1 MCHGRHTALPH
12 PPSSAVRRIDSS
24 EHLAKYHD
32 CEIVASIVSITTKS
46 ANPGTGANITPRVD
60 KFARTWYT

>member
-1 MCHGRHTALPH
+1 MVGIQHYPTLSRPG
-12 PPSSAVRRIDSS
+12 VRRIDSS

-46 ANPGTGANITPRVD
+46 ANPGTGANITPRFD